1 MNTELTINV
10 KVCLD
15 ATPRLAELIE
25 RLIGQVH
32 DFASSSPRL
41 DIDKS
46 TTSAEEAVDEKTE
59 ATGAVEEKTEAAP
72 EQQAKTYT
80 EEDIREAMHR
90 VRQRIEGM
98 DYKDHP
104 ESEAYQ
110 KYHKSLTSYF
120 KGMAITL
127 GFDKPSA
134 INTQQG
140 RASFIRDCEAVM
152 IMEDGSIGVEAPF

>member
-32 DFASSSPRL
+32 NFAASSSQL
-41 DIDKS
+41 DALKY
-46 TTSAEEAVDEKTE
+46 TTSAEEA
-59 ATGAVEEKTEAAP
+59 AEEKTEAAP

-90 VRQRIEGM
+90 ARQRIEGE

-110 KYHKSLTSYF
+110 KYHKALTSYF